1 MTALMEK
8 GNYQPI
14 NHDFMTEG
22 VLALRGL
29 AAVQRKYSK
38 GDIDNFLNELH
49 DSMVGHYLGFQYVNI
64 EKHGFDC
71 KYNLRTPVFL
81 ESKVASFSA
90 STWNATFND
99 TTLEK
104 AQAFKENNLWL
115 ALSVWQ
121 NAADLLFIC
130 YGRHRGIGEYLEGRV
145 RAFLDGH
152 GGVRST
158 QSISL
163 GKLMQDYAFRI
174 LSISMPPDD
183 IVALLT
189 LKSKALKK
197 CVVPERIDTLQTF
210 QEPYFLDE
218 YKN

>member
-1 MTALMEK
+1 MEK

-14 NHDFMTEG
+14 NHEFMTES
-22 VLALRGL
+22 VKALLGL
-29 AAVQRKYSK
+29 ADVQKKYQK

-71 KYNLRTPVFL
+71 KYNLTTPIFL

-99 TTLEK
+99 TTIEK
-104 AQAFKENNLWL
+104 AQAFKESNLWL
-115 ALSVWQ
+115 ALSIWQ

-130 YGRHRGIGEYLEGRV
+130 YGQHVGIGEYLEKRV
-145 RAFLDGH
+145 RAFLEGH

-158 QSISL
+158 QSVSL
-163 GKLMQDYAFRI
+163 SKLIQDYGFRI
-174 LSISMPPDD
+174 LSIGMQPED

-197 CVVPERIDTLQTF
+197 CVTLDLIDTLQTF
-210 QEPYFLDE
+210 QEPYFSVGHAD
-218 YKN
+218 